1 MYYLDGDTCQANTAR
16 LNPGTNTGEET
27 ARLRR
32 EEGAPKYLGEG
43 EPKDSAIDI
52 YDKRRWCSKNIL
64 EMANRC

>member
-52 YDKRRWCSKNIL
+52 LI
-64 EMANRC
+64 

>member
-32 EEGAPKYLGEG
+32 EEGAPKYLGE
-43 EPKDSAIDI
+43 PKDSAIDI

>member
-16 LNPGTNTGEET
+16 LNPGTHTGEET
-27 ARLRR
+27 ARLRG

-43 EPKDSAIDI
+43 EPKYFAIDI